1 MAKTVQAI
9 GTTLLPEYSNAI
21 NGVDANTGIILDG
34 ADTDGHGPKLDLS
47 SHVQNVLLKENFT
60 YFEPNFDLEASVDG
74 GSTYTVNFSVD
85 IMRVAQIVTI
95 RFLANTVFVMAVA
108 GQPVMIRPDGGGN
121 WDDNLFGQQD
131 SFSQV
136 FPLSTLSAIKGLTAY
151 YTGVLN
157 DIQIFESNRAN
168 FAIND
173 DISLA
178 KGTTIMT
185 TLNVSES

>member
-1 MAKTVQAI
+1 MKTVQAI

-34 ADTDGHGPKLDLS
+34 ADEDGHGPKLDLAD
-47 SHVQNVLLKENFT
+47 HVQNVLLKKNFS
-60 YFEPNFDLEASVDG
+60 YFESNFALQASVDG
-74 GSTYTVNFSVD
+74 GSTYTVNFNVD

-95 RFLANTVFVMAVA
+95 RFLANTVFIMGVS
-108 GQPVMIRPDGGGN
+108 GQPIMIRPNGGGN
-121 WDDNLFGQQD
+121 WDANLFGLQD

-136 FPLSTLSAIKGLTAY
+136 FPLSTLSTIKSLTAY

-157 DIQIFESNRAN
+157 DIQIFESNIAN
-168 FAIND
+168 FALND
-173 DISLA
+173 DITLA

-185 TLNVSES
+185 TLNISES